1 MKRSLFFILFLISFF
16 SFGQKPIFV
25 KSKVSGVSI
34 YRTSAELQSSATFSI
49 PAGTSEVVITNI
61 SDEIEERSIQINSNN
76 PNVAILSVQFTD
88 DYKSNNLLDKTNP
101 KVKSIS
107 DSLTILDNLIAKA
120 NIDMESQ
127 AKTLELLDKNQT
139 LLVGSN
145 TSSVAQLMQ
154 LTDYYKTKRTEISL
168 SRSELQKNISKLSL
182 KQNRLRNSLN
192 ENANKE
198 ENISDGVLVLKILS
212 NSATNLKMDIS
223 YLAQNVSW
231 QPFYEIKGN
240 KISEPLNVLFKAKV
254 RQDTGLDWKD
264 VKLSL
269 INGYATRNNNVPV
282 LSPWFLESYEKEKN
296 YSNSKNKSYKT
307 DTARV
312 QEIEEVVMTGYGFK
326 INENQLNTS
335 FDVDIPYNILSND
348 EDHFINLKQSKI
360 PAKS

>member
-1 MKRSLFFILFLISFF
+1 M
-16 SFGQKPIFV
+16 
-25 KSKVSGVSI
+25 
-34 YRTSAELQSSATFSI
+34 
-49 PAGTSEVVITNI
+49 
-61 SDEIEERSIQINSNN
+61 
-76 PNVAILSVQFTD
+76 
-88 DYKSNNLLDKTNP
+88 
-101 KVKSIS
+101 
-107 DSLTILDNLIAKA
+107 
-120 NIDMESQ
+120 
-127 AKTLELLDKNQT
+127 
-139 LLVGSN
+139 
-145 TSSVAQLMQ
+145 
-154 LTDYYKTKRTEISL
+154 
-168 SRSELQKNISKLSL
+168 
-182 KQNRLRNSLN
+182 N

-360 PAKS
+360 PANYKYVIVPKQSKDAYLIAKVKDFNQYNLIPGTANIIFENMYVGETNINPNQITDELDITLGNDKK